1 MAFHI
6 NGKLVGT
13 VMRLADFILQNLEP
27 ILQAWEEFARSV
39 ETPQPTMDS
48 PGLRNHAEY
57 ILRTVARDMRTSQTS
72 KEQIDKSHGLAP
84 VSEEESPAQSHAIT
98 RLMAGFTLDQMVS
111 EYRALRS
118 SVLRLWLAQGY
129 AGTDHQI
136 VDMIRFNEAIDQ
148 ALVESIAAYGQAVE
162 TTRKTV
168 LGVLGHDLRTPL
180 SAVTLG
186 ADLLRQTEEL
196 GSRGKKI
203 IAQIST
209 SVQSANQMVSDLLDL
224 ARCNLGTGIPVRR
237 ENTELNSVCQSV
249 VDELT
254 TAHPEAQIIF
264 NDSVTV
270 AGLYDPSRMAQVFS
284 NLIGNAVRH
293 GNAHLPIYVSL
304 TADDTSVCFCV
315 KNYGEPIPPSALPS
329 LFDPEGRYSKYSEGD
344 PGASS
349 GLGLGLFIA
358 AQIVEGHGGKIEV
371 ESTLEQGTTFRVAIP
386 VWLQ

>member
-1 MAFHI
+1 
-6 NGKLVGT
+6 
-13 VMRLADFILQNLEP
+13 MRLSDFILKNLEP

-39 ETPQPTMDS
+39 DTPMPAMDP
-48 PGLRNHAEY
+48 PGLRSHAEY
-57 ILRTVARDMRTSQTS
+57 ILRTVAFDMRTSQTPQ
-72 KEQIDKSHGLAP
+72 EQIDKSHGLGP
-84 VSEEESPAQSHAIT
+84 VTEDESAAQSHAIT

-118 SVLRLWLAQGY
+118 SVLRLWLAEEY
-129 AGTDHQI
+129 AGEDHQI
-136 VDMIRFNEAIDQ
+136 SDMIRFNEAIDQ

-196 GSRGKKI
+196 GTRGKRI

-209 SVQSANQMVSDLLDL
+209 SVQSANQMVNDLLDL
-224 ARCNLGTGIPVRR
+224 ARCNLGTGIPVRP
-237 ENTELNSVCQSV
+237 EKTDLTSVCKSV

-254 TAHPEAQIIF
+254 IAHPKAQIILS
-264 NDSVTV
+264 DAEAVT
-270 AGLYDPSRMAQVFS
+270 GQYDPSRMAQVFS
-284 NLIGNAVRH
+284 NLIGNAVQH
-293 GNAHLPIYVSL
+293 GNLQKPIHVTL
-304 TADDTSVCFCV
+304 KGDDTTSCFCV
-315 KNYGEPIPPSALPS
+315 QNSGEPIPASAMPS
-329 LFDPEGRYSKYSEGD
+329 LFNPQGRYSKYSEGEQ
-344 PGASS
+344 GASA

-371 ESTLEQGTTFRVAIP
+371 ESTLEQGTIFRVILP
-386 VWLQ
+386 ICQ

>member
-1 MAFHI
+1 
-6 NGKLVGT
+6 
-13 VMRLADFILQNLEP
+13 MRLSDFILKNLEP

-39 ETPQPTMDS
+39 DTPMPTMDS
-48 PGLRNHAEY
+48 RGLRDHAEY
-57 ILRTVARDMRTSQTS
+57 ILKSVALDMRTSQSAQQQIEKS
-72 KEQIDKSHGLAP
+72 KGLGP
-84 VSEEESPAQSHAIT
+84 VGEDESAAQSHALT

-118 SVLRLWLAQGY
+118 SVLRLWLADGY
-129 AGTDHQI
+129 AGEDHQV

-148 ALVESIAAYGQAVE
+148 ALIESIATYGKAVE

-180 SAVTLG
+180 GAVTLG

-203 IAQIST
+203 ISQISV
-209 SVQSANQMVSDLLDL
+209 SAQNANQMVNDLLDL
-224 ARCNLGTGIPVRR
+224 ARCNLGTGIPVRP
-237 ENTELNSVCQSV
+237 ENTDLTSVCKSV

-254 TAHPEAQIIF
+254 VAHPKAHIVF
-264 NDSVTV
+264 NNTGTVT
-270 AGLYDPSRMAQVFS
+270 GHYDPSRMAQVFS

-293 GNAHLPIYVSL
+293 GNSQHPVNVTLSG
-304 TADDTSVCFCV
+304 DGTSARFCV
-315 KNYGEPIPPSALPS
+315 QNYGEPIPPSALPS
-329 LFDPEGRYSKYSEGD
+329 LFDPEGRYSRYSEEE

-358 AQIVEGHGGKIEV
+358 SQIVEGHGGKIEV
-371 ESTLEQGTTFRVAIP
+371 ESTLEKGTIFSMAIP
-386 VWLQ
+386 VSQ

>member
-1 MAFHI
+1 
-6 NGKLVGT
+6 
-13 VMRLADFILQNLEP
+13 MRLSDFILKNLEP

-39 ETPQPTMDS
+39 DTPMPALDS
-48 PGLRNHAEY
+48 RGLRDHAEY
-57 ILRTVARDMRTSQTS
+57 ILRSVAEDMRTSQTPQQ
-72 KEQIDKSHGLAP
+72 QIDKSQGMGP
-84 VSEEESPAQSHAIT
+84 VTDEESAAQSHALT

-129 AGTDHQI
+129 EGKDHQI

-148 ALVESIAAYGQAVE
+148 ALIESIETYGQAVE

-180 SAVTLG
+180 GAVTLG

-196 GSRGKKI
+196 GTRGKKI

-209 SVQSANQMVSDLLDL
+209 SVQSANHMVNDLLDL
-224 ARCNLGTGIPVRR
+224 ARCNLGTGIPVRPQKT
-237 ENTELNSVCQSV
+237 NLTSVCKSV

-254 TAHPEAQIIF
+254 TAHPKAQIIF
-264 NDSVTV
+264 VDTGTV
-270 AGLYDPSRMAQVFS
+270 SGQYDPTRMAQVFS

-293 GNAHLPIYVSL
+293 GNSQRPINITL
-304 TADDTSVCFCV
+304 NGDGTSACFCV
-315 KNYGEPIPPSALPS
+315 QNYGEPIPAYALPS
-329 LFDPEGRYSKYSEGD
+329 LFNPEGRYSRYSEGE
-344 PGASS
+344 GASS

-358 AQIVEGHGGKIEV
+358 SQIVEGHGGTIEV
-371 ESTLEQGTTFRVAIP
+371 ESTLEQGTIFRVKLP
-386 VWLQ
+386 VSQ